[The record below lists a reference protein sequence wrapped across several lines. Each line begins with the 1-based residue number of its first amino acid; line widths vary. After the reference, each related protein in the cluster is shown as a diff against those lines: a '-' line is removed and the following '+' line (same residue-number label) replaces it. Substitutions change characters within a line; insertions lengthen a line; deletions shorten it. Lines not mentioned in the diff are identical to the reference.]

1 MPWKNFMKLRLS
13 RYIFITWFS
22 ILFATVACATVRAE
36 LPTITWHSDFVQ
48 GNESFLMIGEGFVA
62 GKTEVRAV
70 RLQDKATSE
79 PAENIP
85 EVALRAKTES
95 LKILRITKQSLAAV
109 LPLGWNKGVYVV
121 WVGTGGEWSKPV
133 YLNRAAPEWTLQS
146 NAEDGAELRVVGR
159 NLESAGARPRVQIHS
174 AAGDTQ
180 DLTVTKAEK
189 YDLHVQIPESLA
201 PGKYEIRASNGYGG
215 AYGWSEPLS
224 VNVVRRVAWPQKLFN
239 VRSFG
244 ALGDGQADDSVAVL
258 KAIKA
263 AGDNGGGIVYF
274 SRGIYC
280 LTAMLRMPERVVLKG
295 EGREK
300 VWLTWPE
307 RKPNDT
313 EPSET
318 IPAVIVGERNFGVED
333 LSLSFQASRH
343 GIIAPF
349 DEKLGNQVNVNP
361 FYMNGTYNSIPD
373 ERFAAA
379 GGVFIRNCIIRHLRF
394 APRLTLG
401 DWRLQATIGQ
411 PDGTTIALGG
421 SNIVLENNDVASWG
435 RSLVMFS
442 VHNTIIAGNTIGNGR
457 NGWYCLTGATETIFE
472 NNTIM
477 GDDLESAGGSINRDF
492 PAKRDLYHLYVAHNR
507 YRRIFGGEREAV
519 GFDNTSPGLR
529 RWLGRVVSS
538 TADATTLADAN
549 WAERGMEGLQCLI
562 VNGRGI
568 GQFRTIEWN
577 GKNEIRVDTPWT
589 VTPDAT
595 SVVDVL
601 LLPRDIIAY
610 ANDFEDSSVGVQLYG
625 ATYNFVV
632 DGNTSNRGGGFYG
645 YATYYKTGPRYP
657 ERIQKH
663 LAPMYF
669 PQFIDNKVID
679 GYVYEQGPTTGNIDI
694 GGMIGL
700 AANPWKPD
708 DMSITLGYGIVVQR
722 NHLYNDSRIVLRTGF
737 QAPAEP
743 TEPLIRDSLIEDN
756 QVESVDEG
764 IEIGPGTQNI
774 VLRKNSFHDVGR
786 QVLDHGLN
794 TLDVDANVSSAAGGK

>member
-1 MPWKNFMKLRLS
+1 MKLRS
-13 RYIFITWFS
+13 SIYIRTTWFS
-22 ILFATVACATVRAE
+22 ILLAMVACATVRAE
-36 LPTITWHSDFVQ
+36 APAITWHSDFVQ
-48 GNESFLMIGEGFVA
+48 GNESFLMIGEGFVV

-70 RLQDKATSE
+70 RLQDEATSK

-95 LKILRITKQSLAAV
+95 LKILRMTKQSLTAI

-121 WVGTGGEWSKPV
+121 WAETGGEWSKPV

-146 NAEDGAELRVVGR
+146 DAEDGAELRIVGR
-159 NLESAGARPRVQIHS
+159 NLESAGVRPRVQIRS
-174 AAGDTQ
+174 ATGDVQ
-180 DLTVTKAEK
+180 DLTVTKKEK
-189 YDLHVQIPESLA
+189 YELHVQIPESLVS
-201 PGKYEIRASNGYGG
+201 GKYKIRVSNGHGG
-215 AYGWSEPLS
+215 ACGWSEPLS
-224 VNVVRRVAWPQKLFN
+224 VNVVRRAVWPQKLFD

-300 VWLTWPE
+300 VWLTWPQ

-333 LSLSFQASRH
+333 LSMSFQASRH

-394 APRLTLG
+394 APRLKSG

-421 SNIVLENNDVASWG
+421 SNIVLENNDVSSWG
-435 RSLVMFS
+435 RPLLMMS
-442 VHNTIIAGNTIGNGR
+442 VHNTIIAGNIVGNGR
-457 NGWYCLTGATETIFE
+457 NGWYSLTGATETILE

-477 GDDLESAGGSINRDF
+477 GDDLEAAGGSISRDF
-492 PAKRDLYHLYVAHNR
+492 PAKRPLYHVYIAHNR
-507 YRRIFGGEREAV
+507 YRRMFGGEREAV
-519 GFDNTSPGLR
+519 TFDNTSPGLR

-538 TADATTLADAN
+538 TADATMLADAN

-568 GQFRTIEWN
+568 GQYRTIEWN
-577 GKNEIRVDTPWT
+577 SKSEIRLDKAWT
-589 VTPDAT
+589 VAPDAT
-595 SVVDVL
+595 SVIDVL
-601 LLPRDIIAY
+601 LLPHDIIAY
-610 ANDFEDSSVGVQLYG
+610 ANDFEDASVGVQLYG

-632 DGNTSNRGGGFYG
+632 DGNTSNRGGGFWG
-645 YATYYKTGPRYP
+645 YATYYKAGPGYP

-694 GGMIGL
+694 SGMIGL

-722 NHLYNDSRIVLRTGF
+722 NHLCNDSQIVLRTGF

-743 TEPLIRDSLIEDN
+743 AEPLIRDSLIEGN
-756 QVESVDEG
+756 EVESVDEG
-764 IEIGPGTQNI
+764 IAIGPGTQNI
-774 VLRKNSFHDVGR
+774 VLRKNSFNDVR
-786 QVLDHGLN
+786 REVLDHGLN
-794 TLDVDANVSSAAGGK
+794 TLNVDAGASSAAGGK